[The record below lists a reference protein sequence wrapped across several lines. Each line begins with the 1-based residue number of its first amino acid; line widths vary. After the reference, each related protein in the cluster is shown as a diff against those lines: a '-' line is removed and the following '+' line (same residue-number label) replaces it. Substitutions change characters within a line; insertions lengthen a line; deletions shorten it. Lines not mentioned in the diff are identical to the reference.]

1 MKSFFHSIRS
11 ASWLGRSVPVRRRNN
26 LFPLILAVV
35 TAPLLHAAP
44 EVDPA
49 AKMRE
54 QLKAVMLQLRA
65 SQAETVNAQT
75 AAAAADV
82 KAKELEAQVAKLTK
96 QNETLVNQA
105 NKDKASAEQD
115 IAKLNE
121 KIADREKRIVEY
133 NEALAKWKDGYQKAA
148 AVART
153 KEDERAT
160 LASEAIVLKRTVAD
174 RESKNIALFNTSME
188 ILDRFEKYALGKAL
202 SAREPF
208 IGTSRVK
215 VENLVQGYK
224 DKIID
229 NRVAAPEKR

>member
-1 MKSFFHSIRS
+1 
-11 ASWLGRSVPVRRRNN
+11 
-26 LFPLILAVV
+26 
-35 TAPLLHAAP
+35 
-44 EVDPA
+44 
-49 AKMRE
+49 
-54 QLKAVMLQLRA
+54 MLQLRA
-65 SQAETVNAQT
+65 SQAETANAQT
-75 AAAAADV
+75 AAATADA
-82 KAKELEAQVAKLTK
+82 KAKDLEAQVAKLTK
-96 QNETLVNQA
+96 QNETLVKQA
-105 NKDKASAEQD
+105 NTDKARAEQD

-153 KEDERAT
+153 KEDERAA

-174 RESKNIALFNTSME
+174 RESKNISLFNTAME
-188 ILDRFEKYALGKAL
+188 ILYRFEKYSLGKAL

-208 IGTSRVK
+208 ISTSRVK

-224 DKIID
+224 DKVIE

>member
-1 MKSFFHSIRS
+1 MIRKITLL
-11 ASWLGRSVPVRRRNN
+11 ALLAAVP
-26 LFPLILAVV
+26 A
-35 TAPLLHAAP
+35 LHAAP
-44 EVDPA
+44 EADPA

-54 QLKAVMLQLRA
+54 QLKSVMLQLRA
-65 SQAETVNAQT
+65 AQTETANAQT
-75 AAAAADV
+75 AAATADA
-82 KAKELEAQVAKLTK
+82 KAKDLEAQVAKLTK

-105 NKDKASAEQD
+105 NKDKARAEQD
-115 IAKLNE
+115 IARLNE
-121 KIADREKRIVEY
+121 KIAERDKRIVEY

-153 KEDERAT
+153 KEEERAT

-174 RESKNIALFNTSME
+174 RESKNIALFNTSIE
-188 ILDRFEKYALGKAL
+188 ILDRFENYALGKAL

-224 DKIID
+224 DKVIE
-229 NRVAAPEKR
+229 NRIAAKKP

>member
-1 MKSFFHSIRS
+1 MIRKLTLL
-11 ASWLGRSVPVRRRNN
+11 ALLASVPA
-26 LFPLILAVV
+26 LY
-35 TAPLLHAAP
+35 AAP
-44 EVDPA
+44 EVDPT

-54 QLKAVMLQLRA
+54 QLKSVMLQLRA
-65 SQAETVNAQT
+65 SQTETANAQT
-75 AAAAADV
+75 AAAAADA

-105 NKDKASAEQD
+105 NKDKARAEQD
-115 IAKLNE
+115 TAKLNE
-121 KIADREKRIVEY
+121 KVADRDKRLVEY

-153 KEDERAT
+153 KEDERAA
-160 LASEAIVLKRTVAD
+160 LASEAIVLKRTLAD
-174 RESKNIALFNTSME
+174 RESKNIALFNTSIE
-188 ILDRFEKYALGKAL
+188 ILDRFENYALGKAL

-224 DKIID
+224 DKVIE
-229 NRVAAPEKR
+229 NRVAAPAKNP

>member
-1 MKSFFHSIRS
+1 MIRKLTLL
-11 ASWLGRSVPVRRRNN
+11 ALLALVP
-26 LFPLILAVV
+26 A
-35 TAPLLHAAP
+35 LHAAP
-44 EVDPA
+44 EADPA

-54 QLKAVMLQLRA
+54 QLKSVMLQLRA
-65 SQAETVNAQT
+65 SQTETANAQT
-75 AAAAADV
+75 AAATADA
-82 KAKELEAQVAKLTK
+82 KAKDLEAQVAKLTK

-105 NKDKASAEQD
+105 NKDKARAEQD
-115 IAKLNE
+115 TARLNE

-160 LASEAIVLKRTVAD
+160 LASEAIVLKRTIAD

-208 IGTSRVK
+208 ISTSRVK
-215 VENLVQGYK
+215 VENLVQDYK
-224 DKIID
+224 DKVID
-229 NRVAAPEKR
+229 NRVAAPAKNN